1 MSYGQKTDMQTVIDD
16 AIATANTIN
25 EALFTL
31 GTQVVQSVIGAAAQ
45 QAATTSEETAAAT
58 HKLIE
63 ATTETVGRT
72 VEPVASNPLVNYMA
86 KIPGLSWLL
95 NALGKVDTH
104 KAHQEIEQL
113 KQKYPEDTPE
123 QIAHRVIVNTAI
135 AAAGTG
141 LATNI
146 IPPVAV
152 ALFAVDLAALS
163 KLQADMLFRIA
174 AAYQFDLDDPARRGE
189 ALAVFALSL
198 GSGGIFKTGLSFLE
212 VIPGFGAALGA
223 SSNAAL
229 VYSLGL
235 AARQFYDTKYQRATG
250 VSVNQMITIQE
261 TAA

>member
-1 MSYGQKTDMQTVIDD
+1 MNSDQKAYMQQTIDD
-16 AIATANTIN
+16 AIAAASRLN
-25 EALFTL
+25 ETLFTL
-31 GTQVVQSVIGAAAQ
+31 NTQTVQSVIGTAAQ
-45 QAATTSEETAAAT
+45 QAATTSEETVAAA
-58 HKLIE
+58 HRLIE
-63 ATTETVGRT
+63 VTTETVGRT
-72 VEPVASNPLVNYMA
+72 VEPVASNPLINYMA

-104 KAHQEIEQL
+104 KAQQEIELL
-113 KQKYPEDTPE
+113 KQKYPDETPE
-123 QIAHRVIVNTAI
+123 QLAHRVIANTAL

-146 IPPVAV
+146 IPPVAI

-174 AAYQFDLDDPARRGE
+174 AVYKFDLEDPTRHGE

-212 VIPGFGAALGA
+212 VIPGFGAVLGA

-235 AARQFYDTKYQRATG
+235 AARQFYDTKCKRATG
-250 VSVNQMITIQE
+250 VSVAQT